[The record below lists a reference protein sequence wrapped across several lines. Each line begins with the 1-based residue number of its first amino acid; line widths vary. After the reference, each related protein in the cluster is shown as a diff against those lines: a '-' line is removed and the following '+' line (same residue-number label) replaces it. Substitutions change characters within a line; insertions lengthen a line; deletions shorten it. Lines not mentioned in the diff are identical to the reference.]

1 MDDNVKRITLVVLP
15 YIVALA
21 AILLSFF
28 DPGVLGWLLY
38 YGGIAAI
45 AVMLLARF
53 AARFIPQRVREGI
66 INTFIAITGY
76 SSIIAIIFIFVFVF
90 KEGIGAFITI
100 PLADIFLETVWQ
112 PNSTVP
118 KYSFL
123 PLILGTF
130 MVTTLAMLISIPI
143 GVFTAVYIA
152 EIAKG
157 VEKEIVKPL
166 VELLAGIPSVI
177 YGLLGLVVLGDVIPA
192 ITGTPFRL
200 NALNGAVVLAVM
212 LTPLIASISEDA
224 LYNVPRIYRTAA
236 YALGATRFEVITRA
250 VLPAAISGI
259 AAAILLGLAR
269 TLGETMAVL
278 MATGNAAQITFNPLA
293 SVRTMTANIAI
304 EMGEVP
310 SGSEHYHALF
320 GIGIVLFTITFIV
333 NIIADAVMA
342 GFAKKLGKE

>member
-1 MDDNVKRITLVVLP
+1 MESRLKQITLIVLP
-15 YIVALA
+15 YVVALI

-28 DPGVLGWLLY
+28 DPGVIGWLLY

-45 AVMLLARF
+45 IALVIARAAVRL
-53 AARFIPQRVREGI
+53 IPQRIRESI
-66 INTFIAITGY
+66 INTFIAVTGY
-76 SSIIAIIFIFVFVF
+76 SSIIAIVFIFIFVF
-90 KEGIGAFITI
+90 KEGISAFITI

-112 PNSTVP
+112 PNSTEP
-118 KYSFL
+118 KYSFI

-130 MVTTLAMLISIPI
+130 MVTTLTMLIAIPI
-143 GVFTAVYIA
+143 GVFTAIYIA

-157 VEKEIVKPL
+157 VEKEIVKPA

-200 NALNGAVVLAVM
+200 NALNGAVVLSIM

-224 LYNVPRIYRTAA
+224 LYNVPRTYRTAA

-250 VLPAAISGI
+250 VVPAAMSGI

-278 MATGNAAQITFNPLA
+278 MATGNAAQITFDPLA

-320 GIGIVLFTITFIV
+320 GIGIVLFTMTFVV
-333 NIIADAVMA
+333 NLIADAVMTS
-342 GFAKKLGKE
+342 FAKKLGKE

>member
-1 MDDNVKRITLVVLP
+1 MDNTPKRIILVVLP
-15 YIVALA
+15 YIAALA
-21 AILLSFF
+21 AILLSLF

-45 AVMLLARF
+45 AVMLLSRVVT
-53 AARFIPQRVREGI
+53 RFIPQRVREAV
-66 INTFIAITGY
+66 INTFIAVTGY
-76 SSIIAIIFIFVFVF
+76 LSIIAVLFIFVFIC

-100 PLADIFLETVWQ
+100 PLADMFLDTVWQ
-112 PNSTVP
+112 PNSVEP

-123 PLILGTF
+123 PLIAGTF
-130 MVTTLAMLISIPI
+130 IVTGLAMLISVPI
-143 GVFTAVYIA
+143 GVFTAVYVA

-157 VEKEIVKPL
+157 VEKEIIKPA

-224 LYNVPRIYRTAA
+224 LYNVPRTYRTAA

-259 AAAILLGLAR
+259 AAAVLLGLAR

-278 MATGNAAQITFNPLA
+278 MATGNAAQLTFNPLA

-310 SGSEHYHALF
+310 RGSEHYHALF
-320 GIGIVLFTITFIV
+320 AIGIVLFTLTFVV
-333 NIIADAVMA
+333 NIIADAVMT